1 MIAAPGA
8 LLAPSVKLLSTS
20 VTDNV
25 RTVVLQRPVNGSTS
39 DHFTFPT
46 SPGDLGVI
54 GAVGDTASLAYHKWR
69 SGGKV
74 TLIPSNSSA
83 CVCQPTSRFYLTYMD
98 SNTQE
103 FRPYDC
109 LDEPRSDMLKRG
121 DGTGRELPNQG
132 QNGWRFKVNE
142 WMA

>member
-1 MIAAPGA
+1 M
-8 LLAPSVKLLSTS
+8 
-20 VTDNV
+20 

-39 DHFTFPT
+39 DHFNFPT
-46 SPGDLGVI
+46 SPGDLDVI
-54 GAVGDTASLAYHKWR
+54 GAIGDSVSLAYHKWR

-98 SNTQE
+98 SNAQE